1 MTRTG
6 PTIENLQRFGLAVM
20 FIGSVSIAPF
30 SLPTVYGIGLILS
43 GFAFV
48 LVAESML

>member
-6 PTIENLQRFGLAVM
+6 HPAENLQRTGLTVM
-20 FIGSVSIAPF
+20 LIGSVSIF
-30 SLPTVYGIGLILS
+30 SLSTVYGIGLMLS